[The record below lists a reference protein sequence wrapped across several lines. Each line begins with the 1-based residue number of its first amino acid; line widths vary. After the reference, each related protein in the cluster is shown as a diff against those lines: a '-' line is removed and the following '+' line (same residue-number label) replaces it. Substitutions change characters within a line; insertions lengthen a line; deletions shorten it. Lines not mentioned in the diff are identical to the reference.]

1 MFSYIMGPSYM
12 TGALFGD
19 REYSTILGIIQIFF
33 AVGFAIGSPLFGMII
48 DNFGWTIGWTS
59 TIIYSIIAYI
69 GLVISCSMIIKI
81 NKENN
86 VTETKRIS

>member
-1 MFSYIMGPSYM
+1 
-12 TGALFGD
+12 
-19 REYSTILGIIQIFF
+19 
-33 AVGFAIGSPLFGMII
+33 MII